1 MSRCSIVAICA
12 VALVLVAC
20 DQKSETPKDGVR
32 PLMSVVVQPRPTAR
46 LQLAGLVQ
54 PRIQTNLG
62 FRVLGR
68 LVARQVGVGDILTK
82 GQVIAAIDPL
92 TLELAVRSSQADL
105 SNSQAQRANAS
116 TTAERQQALA
126 DAKSGSEA
134 ALESAQQAQKTA
146 SASVAKAQANL
157 AKAEEQL
164 GYAQLKAEFDG
175 VVTATSAEVGQV
187 VSAGQTVLTVARPEL
202 RDVVVDIPET
212 QMQGMRMGSPFEIT
226 LQLDQ
231 TIRASG
237 TVREIAPEADAAT
250 RTQRVKIGLGSP
262 PPTFR
267 LGSIVT
273 ATSTTDASPT
283 ISVPATAILELDGEQ
298 RVWIVDPD
306 KKTVSLRKVRIAD
319 AADDANP
326 VVVVSGLKA
335 GDRVAVAGVNELAEG
350 QQVRINQEATP

>member
-1 MSRCSIVAICA
+1 
-12 VALVLVAC
+12 
-20 DQKSETPKDGVR
+20 
-32 PLMSVVVQPRPTAR
+32 
-46 LQLAGLVQ
+46 
-54 PRIQTNLG
+54 
-62 FRVLGR
+62 
-68 LVARQVGVGDILTK
+68 VGVGDILTK

-92 TLELAVRSSQADL
+92 SLELAVRSSRADL
-105 SNSQAQRANAS
+105 SNSQAQLANAS

-134 ALESAQQAQKTA
+134 ALETAQQAQKTA

-187 VSAGQTVLTVARPEL
+187 VSAGQTILTVARPDL
-202 RDVVVDIPET
+202 RDVVIDIPET
-212 QMQGMRMGSPFEIT
+212 QMHGLRMGSPFEIT

-250 RTQRVKIGLGSP
+250 RTQRVKIGLDSP
-262 PPTFR
+262 APTFR

-273 ATSTTDASPT
+273 ATSMTDASAT
-283 ISVPATAILELDGEQ
+283 ISVPATAILERNGKSS
-298 RVWIVDPD
+298 VWIVDPD
-306 KKTVSLRKVRIAD
+306 RKTVSLHQVNIAER
-319 AADDANP
+319 ADGENP

-335 GDRVAVAGVNELAEG
+335 GDRVAIAGVNKLVEN
-350 QQVRINQEATP
+350 QQVKINQETTP